1 MNNVFKTKLD
11 TASLVLIPAC
21 IGINY
26 LGKLFASVLKLPLWL
41 DAIGTCIGGALGGP
55 IIGAICGAANN
66 LIYGFTTGDNIT
78 LIYALTSLF
87 IGLVVGIMARIGFMK
102 TFPKALLTACA
113 GGLAA
118 VVVSTPLN
126 ILFWGGTTGNVWG
139 DAVFAATQAAKLPLA
154 LGSLLDEIVVDVPD
168 KLITLIIVFL
178 ILKGL
183 PKKLTTLYDTE
194 ETIESLDKFMKT
206 ISLYTNNG
214 SWLTQLHPFTKLW
227 YLAAA
232 ICIPLLTGSLWGFA
246 VMIIISFVLLKSG
259 RLIKKALP
267 LIAFSFTIILTIF
280 LIHGLVNQQN
290 KNVLFAIGF
299 LKFYKEGLLYAA
311 HIGLNI
317 LNMLLSF
324 AIVVLSTRPSEL
336 VDELERKGFS
346 PRFGYII
353 NSVFQ
358 IIPQM
363 MGTMHTITD
372 AQRSRGMETE
382 GNLLVRIKAFLPLIS
397 PVVMSALTATRER
410 AIALEVRG
418 FGVKGTKTWMH
429 PHKKTK
435 ADRIFSWLC
444 IISLILAVIATENL
458 NHS

>member
-1 MNNVFKTKLD
+1 MAKLRIRGEKMGKIFKTKFT
-11 TASLVLIPAC
+11 TATIVLIPAC

-26 LGKLFASVLKLPLWL
+26 LGKLFASLLKLPLWL
-41 DAIGTCIGGALGGP
+41 DCIGTCIGAALGGP

-194 ETIESLDKFMKT
+194 ETIESLD
-206 ISLYTNNG
+206 
-214 SWLTQLHPFTKLW
+214 
-227 YLAAA
+227 
-232 ICIPLLTGSLWGFA
+232 
-246 VMIIISFVLLKSG
+246 
-259 RLIKKALP
+259 
-267 LIAFSFTIILTIF
+267 
-280 LIHGLVNQQN
+280 
-290 KNVLFAIGF
+290 
-299 LKFYKEGLLYAA
+299 
-311 HIGLNI
+311 
-317 LNMLLSF
+317 
-324 AIVVLSTRPSEL
+324 
-336 VDELERKGFS
+336 
-346 PRFGYII
+346 
-353 NSVFQ
+353 
-358 IIPQM
+358 
-363 MGTMHTITD
+363 
-372 AQRSRGMETE
+372 
-382 GNLLVRIKAFLPLIS
+382 
-397 PVVMSALTATRER
+397 
-410 AIALEVRG
+410 
-418 FGVKGTKTWMH
+418 
-429 PHKKTK
+429 
-435 ADRIFSWLC
+435 
-444 IISLILAVIATENL
+444 
-458 NHS
+458 